1 MQTMRNGD
9 IELGQDGYRVFAR
22 GKEVQLTRIE
32 YRLLQAFL
40 ENRGMVQSR
49 PQLLQTAW
57 DTKARIE
64 TRTVDMH
71 VARLRSKLGPPGGMI
86 ETVRGVGYRFRNGAD
101 AAS

>member
-1 MQTMRNGD
+1 M
-9 IELGQDGYRVFAR
+9 YAS

-40 ENRGMVQSR
+40 ESRGMVQSR

-57 DTKARIE
+57 DTNARIE

-71 VARLRSKLGPPGGMI
+71 VARLRSKLGPPGGLI
-86 ETVRGVGYRFRNGAD
+86 ETVHGIGYRLR
-101 AAS
+101 

>member
-1 MQTMRNGD
+1 MHTMRNGD
-9 IELGQDGYRVFAR
+9 IELGQDGHRVFAS
-22 GKEVQLTRIE
+22 GKEVKLTRIE

-40 ENRGMVQSR
+40 ESRGTVQSR

-71 VARLRSKLGPPGGMI
+71 VARVRSKLGPPGGMI
-86 ETVRGVGYRFRNGAD
+86 ETVRGVGYRFRNGVD
-101 AAS
+101 SAS

>member
-1 MQTMRNGD
+1 MPALQNGD
-9 IELGQDGYRVFAR
+9 IRLGSEGYRAFAN
-22 GKEVQLTRIE
+22 GKEVKLTRLE

-40 ENRGMVQSR
+40 EDRGVVQSR

-71 VARLRSKLGPPGGMI
+71 VARLRSKLGAPGSMI
-86 ETVRGVGYRFRNGAD
+86 ETVRGVGYRFRNGSD
-101 AAS
+101 SAS